1 MNREIEESRTIIEKT
16 PGDQTDYVLKAVRE
30 EFIEEDYQKLA
41 QLKETY
47 DMGLLT
53 VDEVVRRLTSMIHE
67 RWIEK
72 RNRI

>member
-1 MNREIEESRTIIEKT
+1 MNREIEEIRTIIEKT
-16 PGDQTDYVLKAVRE
+16 LGDQTDYVLKAVRE